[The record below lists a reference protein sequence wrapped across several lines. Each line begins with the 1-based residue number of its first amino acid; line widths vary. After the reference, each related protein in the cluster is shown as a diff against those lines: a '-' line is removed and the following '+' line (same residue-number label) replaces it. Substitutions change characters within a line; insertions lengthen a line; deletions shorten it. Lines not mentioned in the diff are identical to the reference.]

1 MKIYVMALALNT
13 RAARTNLWMNKR
25 GRYIIYTA
33 SEVYTKPLSLPMWRA
48 LTGCLNRNTPTDT
61 MESGT
66 MLQSKKRL
74 LEQKQRHIKQTL
86 RRMSVLRGVYKVRRR
101 ETLREIRRRL
111 RLMEHNTRRRG
122 RRLKL
127 VTLAN
132 NLWWFT
138 IGRDMND
145 ETKTKEGDDT

>member
-1 MKIYVMALALNT
+1 
-13 RAARTNLWMNKR
+13 
-25 GRYIIYTA
+25 
-33 SEVYTKPLSLPMWRA
+33 
-48 LTGCLNRNTPTDT
+48 
-61 MESGT
+61 
-66 MLQSKKRL
+66 
-74 LEQKQRHIKQTL
+74 
-86 RRMSVLRGVYKVRRR
+86 MSVLRGVYKVRRR